1 MIGLVELM
9 HANEVSRSALPN
21 SVLNHEREAMI
32 EFGMRNAEFGV
43 RSLPPEVL
51 GRSLPAGAPR
61 LGSFLVAFSSLK
73 EKV

>member
-32 EFGMRNAEFGV
+32 EFGVRNAEFGM
-43 RSLPPEVL
+43 VL
-51 GRSLPAGAPR
+51 TQMRNS
-61 LGSFLVAFSSLK
+61 
-73 EKV
+73 EWC